1 MTDKKR
7 FDTGAELRRIRGERS
22 QQEFADLMGIGRN
35 TVVRYESNQ
44 NAPDAEF
51 LFKLNLLFGVDP
63 TRVVL
68 GRDSVHIRDPKEM
81 ALLNNYRVAADE
93 DKRTI
98 ERMADLAA
106 QSVKG
111 RKPKSADM
119 ATQTDKP
126 AAPRYTVDFG
136 NAQIG
141 QAIGGDITKNK
152 FKNKQNKP

>member
-1 MTDKKR
+1 MTEKSKAEQNR
-7 FDTGAELRRIRGERS
+7 FDTGAELKRIRGERS

-35 TVVRYESNQ
+35 TVVRYENNQ

-81 ALLNNYRVAADE
+81 ALLNNYRAAADE

-106 QSVKG
+106 QSAKAK
-111 RKPKSADM
+111 KPKTA
-119 ATQTDKP
+119 
-126 AAPRYTVDFG
+126 
-136 NAQIG
+136 
-141 QAIGGDITKNK
+141 
-152 FKNKQNKP
+152 